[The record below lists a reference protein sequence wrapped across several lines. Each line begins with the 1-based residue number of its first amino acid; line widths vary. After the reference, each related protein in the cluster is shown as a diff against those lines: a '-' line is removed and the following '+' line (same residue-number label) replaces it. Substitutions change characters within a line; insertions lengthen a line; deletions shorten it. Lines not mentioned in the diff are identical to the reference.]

1 MTEQRGPESE
11 QRRFRRRLAIL
22 AAVALLGI
30 LGLVGRLVWL
40 QAVRGAQGML

>member
-1 MTEQRGPESE
+1 MDPQQE

-22 AAVALLGI
+22 AAIALA
-30 LGLVGRLVWL
+30 GLAVLLCRLVWL

>member
-1 MTEQRGPESE
+1 MDPQQE

-22 AAVALLGI
+22 AAIALAGLAV
-30 LGLVGRLVWL
+30 LVGRLVWL